1 MKEETINL
9 PKILQNPSLKKVLS
23 SVPLQV
29 FDQANQLIFQGGSC
43 EGIPKIRGF
52 PLSLSSGNIIG
63 LIRTERKY
71 KEAILKI
78 IGKEI
83 DRYFDREEVEHFKAR
98 QEIIYKDSLRLLR
111 KGFVKDLSKLEGLIV
126 QYLNFFRNYFL
137 FEGVQ
142 IYLVGV
148 DNLIFP
154 FMEFS
159 GDGPKF
165 QGEEFSFDFGEMAQ
179 FVASDKE
186 HIYIENCKDNE
197 IIEAFFPEE
206 KVEFKGLLAMPLNHD
221 EEKVGAIIFTDFF
234 KPNLNEKELE
244 EINSFIFLLSR
255 VFMNFKSQ
263 ERQKKTDLIFKDLK
277 KYVSKKMVEMRRDNE
292 ASVGGVEKDI
302 TVLFGQ
308 IHQFQKIYNSLGP
321 KKMMYLLNIHYEFLI
336 KIAESFGGNV
346 DKVLGESLM
355 VVWNHPFIQDEPE
368 LLAFEAAKNMIECSC
383 HTIGPVWKRLGIKNY
398 SFGIGI
404 NTGKAVAGNLGSK
417 DFMDFTVIGDTVNVA
432 QRLETKASP
441 WEVFIHKNV
450 AKKIKS
456 KIGVP
461 LKEVKGL
468 NLKGKA
474 EEMTAYCFTDPNLTD
489 PFKV

>member
-9 PKILQNPSLKKVLS
+9 PKILQNSSLKKVLT

-29 FDQANQLIFQGGSC
+29 FDQSNQLIFQGGSC

-52 PLSLSSGNIIG
+52 PLSLASGNIIG

-71 KEAILKI
+71 KEVILKI
-78 IGKEI
+78 IGVEI
-83 DRYFDREEVEHFKAR
+83 EKYFERETIEHFKSR
-98 QEIIYKDSLRLLR
+98 QEIILKDSLRLLR

-142 IYLVGV
+142 VYLVGV
-148 DNLIFP
+148 DSLISP

-159 GDGPKF
+159 GDGPKLS
-165 QGEEFSFDFGEMAQ
+165 GEAFSFDFGDLAQ

-186 HIYIENCKDNE
+186 YIYIENCKNNE
-197 IIEAFFPEE
+197 IMESFFPEKE
-206 KVEFKGLLAMPLNHD
+206 IEFKSLLAMPLNHGD
-221 EEKVGAIIFTDFF
+221 EKVGAILLTDFF
-234 KPNLNEKELE
+234 NPVFSEKELE
-244 EINSFIFLLSR
+244 EINSFVFLLSR
-255 VFMNFKSQ
+255 VFMNFKAQ

-277 KYVSKKMVEMRRDNE
+277 KYVSKKMVEMRRE
-292 ASVGGVEKDI
+292 EEITVGGVEKDI

-308 IHQFQKIYNSLGP
+308 IHKFQKIYNSLGP

-355 VVWNHPFIQDEPE
+355 VVWNHPFTQDDPE

-450 AKKIKS
+450 AKKIKN
-456 KIGVP
+456 KIGVT

-468 NLKGKA
+468 SLKGKA
-474 EEMTAYCFTDPNLTD
+474 EEMTAYCFSDPNLTD
-489 PFKV
+489 PFKR